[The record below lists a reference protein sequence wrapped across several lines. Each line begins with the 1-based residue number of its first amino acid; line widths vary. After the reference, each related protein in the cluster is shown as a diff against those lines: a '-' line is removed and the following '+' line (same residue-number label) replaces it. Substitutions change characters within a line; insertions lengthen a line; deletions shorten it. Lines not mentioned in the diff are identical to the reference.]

1 MTNNQTLVLIILTF
15 IILITLVNVIIS
27 IIERRKQIAKINT
40 LWDNKLK
47 LESFIRPNSRFDAQ
61 YRAYRDHYN
70 KQSFIDDKTWS
81 DLNMDTLFHKIN
93 FNFTAI
99 GEMRLYA
106 TLRGMFK
113 VNQTSLI
120 NMFKDNKVFRLN
132 VSYILSKIGK
142 NVYPLFPDQMLPSKR
157 NILLMFCPLLPF
169 IGFAFI
175 FLIPS
180 NGILI
185 CLTFMILNAILS
197 FKLKKS
203 YDQDLKS
210 IFYTANV
217 IKQSQ
222 ALSKIESTPAISVD
236 FTHFKA
242 SRRFSGLLARVESQD
257 MVSSIIMFIKL
268 VFMIDY
274 VLFHLIQRSYFK
286 YQEEVMAC
294 YDYISILDNHYS
306 IAMYQHTL
314 THYCYPKINNNI
326 NGLQTKSIIHPLLDE
341 ENAIANTIDISNH
354 ILLTGSNASGKSTF
368 MKAVALNLI
377 LAQSIQTAT
386 AHSFIY
392 QPGYVMT
399 SMANADDVLSGD
411 SYFMSELKSIRRLFN
426 TYQCNKIYCFIDE
439 IFKGTNTTERIAAS
453 ESVLSFLDNQKA
465 YHVIAATHDVELS
478 ILLENTYN
486 NYHFNESI
494 QENSIFFDYKI
505 KPGKANTRNAIEL
518 LRITQFPIDIY
529 PACSTK
535 YSKPLE
541 LISLIFI
548 KKLSAYLKVVTLR

>member
-61 YRAYRDHYN
+61 YHAYRDHYN
-70 KQSFIDDKTWS
+70 EQSFIDDKTWS

-120 NMFKDNKVFRLN
+120 NKFKDNKVFRLN

-142 NVYPLFPDQMLPSKR
+142 NVYPLFPDQMLPTKR

-314 THYCYPKINNNI
+314 THYCYPKINHNI
-326 NGLQTKSIIHPLLDE
+326 NGLQMKSIIHPLLDE

-426 TYQCNKIYCFIDE
+426 THQCNKIYCFIDE

-529 PACSTK
+529 QRAQQNIRN
-535 YSKPLE
+535 L
-541 LISLIFI
+541 
-548 KKLSAYLKVVTLR
+548 

>member
-61 YRAYRDHYN
+61 YHAYRDHYN
-70 KQSFIDDKTWS
+70 EQSFIDDKTWS

-120 NMFKDNKVFRLN
+120 NMFKENKVFRLN

-142 NVYPLFPDQMLPSKR
+142 NVYPLFPDQMLPTKR

-180 NGILI
+180 KGILI

-210 IFYTANV
+210 VFYTANV

-257 MVSSIIMFIKL
+257 MASSIIMFIKL

-286 YQEEVMAC
+286 YQEEVMTC

-314 THYCYPKINNNI
+314 THYCYPKINHNI
-326 NGLQTKSIIHPLLDE
+326 NGLQMKSIIHPLLDE

-426 TYQCNKIYCFIDE
+426 THQCNKIYCFIDE

-453 ESVLSFLDNQKA
+453 ESVLSYLDNQKA
-465 YHVIAATHDVELS
+465 YQVIAATHDVELS
-478 ILLENTYN
+478 TLLENTYN

-529 PACSTK
+529 QRAQQNIRN
-535 YSKPLE
+535 L
-541 LISLIFI
+541 
-548 KKLSAYLKVVTLR
+548 

>member
-61 YRAYRDHYN
+61 YHAYRDHYN
-70 KQSFIDDKTWS
+70 EQSFIDDKTWS

-120 NMFKDNKVFRLN
+120 NMFKENKVFRLN

-142 NVYPLFPDQMLPSKR
+142 NVYPLFPDQMLPTKR

-180 NGILI
+180 KGILI

-257 MVSSIIMFIKL
+257 MASSIIMFIKL

-286 YQEEVMAC
+286 YQEEVMTC

-314 THYCYPKINNNI
+314 THYCYPKINHNI
-326 NGLQTKSIIHPLLDE
+326 NGLQMKSIIHPLLDE

-426 TYQCNKIYCFIDE
+426 THQCNKIYCFIDE

-453 ESVLSFLDNQKA
+453 ESVLSYLDNQKA
-465 YHVIAATHDVELS
+465 YQVIAATHDVELS
-478 ILLENTYN
+478 TLLENTYN

-494 QENSIFFDYKI
+494 QENSIFFDCKI

-529 PACSTK
+529 QRAQQNIRN
-535 YSKPLE
+535 L
-541 LISLIFI
+541 
-548 KKLSAYLKVVTLR
+548 

>member
-494 QENSIFFDYKI
+494 QENSIFFDYNI

-529 PACSTK
+529 QRAQQNIRN
-535 YSKPLE
+535 L
-541 LISLIFI
+541 
-548 KKLSAYLKVVTLR
+548 

>member
-61 YRAYRDHYN
+61 YRTYRDHYN

-180 NGILI
+180 KGILI

-210 IFYTANV
+210 VFYTANV

-222 ALSKIESTPAISVD
+222 ALSKIESTPALSVD

-326 NGLQTKSIIHPLLDE
+326 NGLQMKSIIHPLLDE

-354 ILLTGSNASGKSTF
+354 ILLTSSNASGKSTF

-453 ESVLSFLDNQKA
+453 ESVLSYLDNQKA
-465 YHVIAATHDVELS
+465 YQVIAATHDVELS
-478 ILLENTYN
+478 TLLENTYN

-529 PACSTK
+529 QRAQQNIRN
-535 YSKPLE
+535 L
-541 LISLIFI
+541 
-548 KKLSAYLKVVTLR
+548 

>member
-61 YRAYRDHYN
+61 YHAYRDHYN
-70 KQSFIDDKTWS
+70 EQSFIDDKTWS

-120 NMFKDNKVFRLN
+120 NMFKENKVFRLD

-142 NVYPLFPDQMLPSKR
+142 NVYPLFPDQMLPTKR

-180 NGILI
+180 KGILI

-257 MVSSIIMFIKL
+257 MASSIIMFIKL

-314 THYCYPKINNNI
+314 THYCYPKINHNI
-326 NGLQTKSIIHPLLDE
+326 NGLQMKSIIHPLLDE

-426 TYQCNKIYCFIDE
+426 THQCNKIYCFIDE

-453 ESVLSFLDNQKA
+453 ESVLSYLDNQKA
-465 YHVIAATHDVELS
+465 YQVIAATHDVELS
-478 ILLENTYN
+478 TLLENTYN

-505 KPGKANTRNAIEL
+505 KPCKANTRNAIEL

-529 PACSTK
+529 QRAQQNIRN
-535 YSKPLE
+535 L
-541 LISLIFI
+541 
-548 KKLSAYLKVVTLR
+548 

>member
-61 YRAYRDHYN
+61 YRTYRDHYN

-180 NGILI
+180 KGILI

-210 IFYTANV
+210 VFYTANV

-274 VLFHLIQRSYFK
+274 VLFHLIQRNYFK

-326 NGLQTKSIIHPLLDE
+326 NGLQMKSIIHPLLDE
-341 ENAIANTIDISNH
+341 ENAIANTIEISNH

-453 ESVLSFLDNQKA
+453 ESVLSYLDNQKA
-465 YHVIAATHDVELS
+465 YQVIAATHDVELS

-529 PACSTK
+529 QRAQQIIRN
-535 YSKPLE
+535 L
-541 LISLIFI
+541 
-548 KKLSAYLKVVTLR
+548 

>member
-47 LESFIRPNSRFDAQ
+47 SENFIRPNSRFDAQ

-142 NVYPLFPDQMLPSKR
+142 NVYPLFPDQMLPTKR

-180 NGILI
+180 KGILI

-326 NGLQTKSIIHPLLDE
+326 NGLQMKSIIHPLLDE

-354 ILLTGSNASGKSTF
+354 ILLTSSNASGKSTF

-453 ESVLSFLDNQKA
+453 ESVLSYLDNQKA
-465 YHVIAATHDVELS
+465 YQVIAATHDVELS
-478 ILLENTYN
+478 TLLENTYN

-494 QENSIFFDYKI
+494 QKNSIFFDYKI

-529 PACSTK
+529 QRAQQNIRN
-535 YSKPLE
+535 L
-541 LISLIFI
+541 
-548 KKLSAYLKVVTLR
+548 

>member
-61 YRAYRDHYN
+61 YRTYRDHYN

-180 NGILI
+180 KGILI

-210 IFYTANV
+210 VFYTANV

-294 YDYISILDNHYS
+294 YDHISLLDNHYS

-453 ESVLSFLDNQKA
+453 ESVLSYLDNQKA
-465 YHVIAATHDVELS
+465 YQVIAATHDVELS

-529 PACSTK
+529 QRAQQNIRN
-535 YSKPLE
+535 L
-541 LISLIFI
+541 
-548 KKLSAYLKVVTLR
+548 

>member
-1 MTNNQTLVLIILTF
+1 MTNNQSLVLIILTF

-27 IIERRKQIAKINT
+27 VIERRKQIAKINT

-61 YRAYRDHYN
+61 YHAYRDHYN
-70 KQSFIDDKTWS
+70 EQSFIDDKTWS

-142 NVYPLFPDQMLPSKR
+142 NVYPLFPDQMLPTKR

-180 NGILI
+180 KGILI

-257 MVSSIIMFIKL
+257 MASSIIMFIKI

-314 THYCYPKINNNI
+314 THYCNPKINHNM
-326 NGLQTKSIIHPLLDE
+326 NGLQMKSIIHPLLDE

-426 TYQCNKIYCFIDE
+426 THQCNKIYCFIDE

-453 ESVLSFLDNQKA
+453 ESVLSYLDNQKA
-465 YHVIAATHDVELS
+465 YQVLAATHDVELS
-478 ILLENTYN
+478 TLLENTYN

-529 PACSTK
+529 QRAQQNIRN
-535 YSKPLE
+535 L
-541 LISLIFI
+541 
-548 KKLSAYLKVVTLR
+548 

>member
-47 LESFIRPNSRFDAQ
+47 LESFIRPNSRFNAQ
-61 YRAYRDHYN
+61 YHAYRDHYN
-70 KQSFIDDKTWS
+70 EQSFIDDKTWS

-120 NMFKDNKVFRLN
+120 NMFKENKVFRLN

-142 NVYPLFPDQMLPSKR
+142 NVYPLFPDQMLPTKR

-180 NGILI
+180 KGILI

-257 MVSSIIMFIKL
+257 MASSIIMFIKL

-286 YQEEVMAC
+286 YQEEVMTC

-314 THYCYPKINNNI
+314 THYCYPKINHNI
-326 NGLQTKSIIHPLLDE
+326 NGLQMKSIIHPLLDE

-426 TYQCNKIYCFIDE
+426 THQCNKIYCFIDE

-453 ESVLSFLDNQKA
+453 ESVLSYLDNQKA
-465 YHVIAATHDVELS
+465 YQVIAATHDVELS
-478 ILLENTYN
+478 TLLENTYN

-529 PACSTK
+529 QRAQQNIRN
-535 YSKPLE
+535 L
-541 LISLIFI
+541 
-548 KKLSAYLKVVTLR
+548 

>member
-1 MTNNQTLVLIILTF
+1 
-15 IILITLVNVIIS
+15 
-27 IIERRKQIAKINT
+27 
-40 LWDNKLK
+40 
-47 LESFIRPNSRFDAQ
+47 
-61 YRAYRDHYN
+61 
-70 KQSFIDDKTWS
+70 
-81 DLNMDTLFHKIN
+81 
-93 FNFTAI
+93 
-99 GEMRLYA
+99 
-106 TLRGMFK
+106 
-113 VNQTSLI
+113 
-120 NMFKDNKVFRLN
+120 
-132 VSYILSKIGK
+132 
-142 NVYPLFPDQMLPSKR
+142 
-157 NILLMFCPLLPF
+157 
-169 IGFAFI
+169 
-175 FLIPS
+175 
-180 NGILI
+180 
-185 CLTFMILNAILS
+185 
-197 FKLKKS
+197 
-203 YDQDLKS
+203 
-210 IFYTANV
+210 
-217 IKQSQ
+217 
-222 ALSKIESTPAISVD
+222 
-236 FTHFKA
+236 
-242 SRRFSGLLARVESQD
+242 
-257 MVSSIIMFIKL
+257 MFIKL

-286 YQEEVMAC
+286 YQEEVLAC

-392 QPGYVMT
+392 QSGYVMT

-453 ESVLSFLDNQKA
+453 ESVLSFFDNQKA

-529 PACSTK
+529 QRAQQNIRN
-535 YSKPLE
+535 L
-541 LISLIFI
+541 
-548 KKLSAYLKVVTLR
+548 

>member
-40 LWDNKLK
+40 LWDNKIK

-61 YRAYRDHYN
+61 YHAYRDHYN
-70 KQSFIDDKTWS
+70 EQSFIDDKTLS

-120 NMFKDNKVFRLN
+120 NMFKENKVFRLN

-142 NVYPLFPDQMLPSKR
+142 NVYPLFPDQMLPTKR

-180 NGILI
+180 KGILI

-257 MVSSIIMFIKL
+257 MASSIIMFIKL

-286 YQEEVMAC
+286 YQEEVMTC

-314 THYCYPKINNNI
+314 THYCYPKINHNI
-326 NGLQTKSIIHPLLDE
+326 NGLQMKSIIHPLLDE

-426 TYQCNKIYCFIDE
+426 THQCNKIYCFIDE

-453 ESVLSFLDNQKA
+453 ESVLSYLDNQKA
-465 YHVIAATHDVELS
+465 YQVIAATHDVELS
-478 ILLENTYN
+478 TLLENTYN

-529 PACSTK
+529 QRAQQNIRN
-535 YSKPLE
+535 L
-541 LISLIFI
+541 
-548 KKLSAYLKVVTLR
+548 

>member
-61 YRAYRDHYN
+61 YHAYRDHYN
-70 KQSFIDDKTWS
+70 EQSFIDDKTWS

-120 NMFKDNKVFRLN
+120 NKFKDNKVFRLN

-142 NVYPLFPDQMLPSKR
+142 NVYPLFPDQMLPTKR

-180 NGILI
+180 KGILI

-242 SRRFSGLLARVESQD
+242 SRRFSGLLVRVESQD
-257 MVSSIIMFIKL
+257 MASSIIMFIKL

-274 VLFHLIQRSYFK
+274 FLFHLIQRSYFK
-286 YQEEVMAC
+286 YQEEVMTC

-314 THYCYPKINNNI
+314 THYCYPKINHNI
-326 NGLQTKSIIHPLLDE
+326 NGLQMKSIIHPLLDE

-426 TYQCNKIYCFIDE
+426 THQCNKIYCFIDE

-453 ESVLSFLDNQKA
+453 ESVLSYLDNQKA
-465 YHVIAATHDVELS
+465 YQVIAATHDVELS
-478 ILLENTYN
+478 TLLENTYN

-529 PACSTK
+529 QRAQQNIRN
-535 YSKPLE
+535 L
-541 LISLIFI
+541 
-548 KKLSAYLKVVTLR
+548 

>member
-27 IIERRKQIAKINT
+27 IIERRKQITKINT

-61 YRAYRDHYN
+61 YRTYRDHYN

-180 NGILI
+180 KGILI

-210 IFYTANV
+210 VFYTANV

-222 ALSKIESTPAISVD
+222 ALSKIESTPALSVD

-326 NGLQTKSIIHPLLDE
+326 NGLQMKSIIHPLLDE

-453 ESVLSFLDNQKA
+453 ESVLSYLDNQKA

-529 PACSTK
+529 QRAQQNIRN
-535 YSKPLE
+535 L
-541 LISLIFI
+541 
-548 KKLSAYLKVVTLR
+548 

>member
-61 YRAYRDHYN
+61 YRTYRDHYN

-180 NGILI
+180 KGILI

-210 IFYTANV
+210 VFYTANV

-242 SRRFSGLLARVESQD
+242 SRRFSGLFARLESQD

-326 NGLQTKSIIHPLLDE
+326 NGLQMKSIIHPLLDE

-453 ESVLSFLDNQKA
+453 ESVLSYLDNQKA
-465 YHVIAATHDVELS
+465 YQVIAATHDVELS

-529 PACSTK
+529 QRAQQNIRN
-535 YSKPLE
+535 L
-541 LISLIFI
+541 
-548 KKLSAYLKVVTLR
+548 

>member
-61 YRAYRDHYN
+61 YHAYRDHYN
-70 KQSFIDDKTWS
+70 EQSFIDDKTWS

-120 NMFKDNKVFRLN
+120 NMFKENKVFRLN

-142 NVYPLFPDQMLPSKR
+142 NVYPLFPDQMLPTKR

-180 NGILI
+180 KGILI

-257 MVSSIIMFIKL
+257 MASSIIMFIKL

-286 YQEEVMAC
+286 YQEEVMTC

-314 THYCYPKINNNI
+314 THYCYPKINHNI
-326 NGLQTKSIIHPLLDE
+326 NGLQMKSIIHPLLDE

-426 TYQCNKIYCFIDE
+426 THQCNKIYCFIDE

-453 ESVLSFLDNQKA
+453 ESVLSYLDNQKA
-465 YHVIAATHDVELS
+465 YQVIAATHDVDLS
-478 ILLENTYN
+478 TLLENTYN

-529 PACSTK
+529 QRAQQNIRN
-535 YSKPLE
+535 L
-541 LISLIFI
+541 
-548 KKLSAYLKVVTLR
+548 

>member
-61 YRAYRDHYN
+61 YRTYRDHYN

-529 PACSTK
+529 QRAQQNIRN
-535 YSKPLE
+535 L
-541 LISLIFI
+541 
-548 KKLSAYLKVVTLR
+548 

>member
-61 YRAYRDHYN
+61 YHAYRDHYN
-70 KQSFIDDKTWS
+70 EQSFIDDKTWS

-142 NVYPLFPDQMLPSKR
+142 NVYPLFPDQMLPTKR

-180 NGILI
+180 KGILI

-326 NGLQTKSIIHPLLDE
+326 NGLQMKSIIHPLLDE

-453 ESVLSFLDNQKA
+453 ESVLSYLDNQKA
-465 YHVIAATHDVELS
+465 YQVIAATHDVELS
-478 ILLENTYN
+478 TLLENTYN

-529 PACSTK
+529 QRAQQNIRN
-535 YSKPLE
+535 L
-541 LISLIFI
+541 
-548 KKLSAYLKVVTLR
+548 

>member
-61 YRAYRDHYN
+61 YHAYRDHYN
-70 KQSFIDDKTWS
+70 EQSFIDDKTWS

-120 NMFKDNKVFRLN
+120 NMFKENKVFRLN

-142 NVYPLFPDQMLPSKR
+142 NVYPLFPDQMLPTKR

-180 NGILI
+180 KGILI

-210 IFYTANV
+210 VFYTANV

-286 YQEEVMAC
+286 YQEEVMTC

-326 NGLQTKSIIHPLLDE
+326 NGLQMKSIIHPLLDE

-426 TYQCNKIYCFIDE
+426 THQCNKIYCFIDE

-453 ESVLSFLDNQKA
+453 ESVLSYLDNQKA
-465 YHVIAATHDVELS
+465 YQVIAATHDVELS
-478 ILLENTYN
+478 TLLENTYN

-529 PACSTK
+529 QRAQQNIRN
-535 YSKPLE
+535 L
-541 LISLIFI
+541 
-548 KKLSAYLKVVTLR
+548 

>member
-40 LWDNKLK
+40 LWDNKIK

-61 YRAYRDHYN
+61 YHAYRDHYN
-70 KQSFIDDKTWS
+70 EQSFIDDKTWS

-120 NMFKDNKVFRLN
+120 NMFKENKVFRLN

-142 NVYPLFPDQMLPSKR
+142 NVYPLFPDQMLPTKR

-180 NGILI
+180 KGILI

-257 MVSSIIMFIKL
+257 MASSIIMFIKL

-314 THYCYPKINNNI
+314 THYCYPKINHNI
-326 NGLQTKSIIHPLLDE
+326 NGLQMKSIIHPLLDE

-426 TYQCNKIYCFIDE
+426 THQCNKIYCFIDE

-453 ESVLSFLDNQKA
+453 ESVLSYLDNQKA
-465 YHVIAATHDVELS
+465 YQVIAATHDVELS
-478 ILLENTYN
+478 TLLENTYN

-529 PACSTK
+529 QRAQQNIRN
-535 YSKPLE
+535 L
-541 LISLIFI
+541 
-548 KKLSAYLKVVTLR
+548 

>member
-61 YRAYRDHYN
+61 YRTYRDHYN

-157 NILLMFCPLLPF
+157 NILLIFCPLLPF

-180 NGILI
+180 KGILI

-210 IFYTANV
+210 VFYTANV

-326 NGLQTKSIIHPLLDE
+326 NGLQMKSIIHPLLDE
-341 ENAIANTIDISNH
+341 ENAIANTIEFSNH

-453 ESVLSFLDNQKA
+453 ESVLSSLDNQKA
-465 YHVIAATHDVELS
+465 YQVIAATHDVELS

-529 PACSTK
+529 QRAQQNIRN
-535 YSKPLE
+535 L
-541 LISLIFI
+541 
-548 KKLSAYLKVVTLR
+548 

>member
-1 MTNNQTLVLIILTF
+1 MSYFYDFKCNIIFQT
-15 IILITLVNVIIS
+15 
-27 IIERRKQIAKINT
+27 
-40 LWDNKLK
+40 
-47 LESFIRPNSRFDAQ
+47 
-61 YRAYRDHYN
+61 
-70 KQSFIDDKTWS
+70 
-81 DLNMDTLFHKIN
+81 
-93 FNFTAI
+93 
-99 GEMRLYA
+99 
-106 TLRGMFK
+106 
-113 VNQTSLI
+113 
-120 NMFKDNKVFRLN
+120 
-132 VSYILSKIGK
+132 
-142 NVYPLFPDQMLPSKR
+142 
-157 NILLMFCPLLPF
+157 
-169 IGFAFI
+169 
-175 FLIPS
+175 
-180 NGILI
+180 
-185 CLTFMILNAILS
+185 
-197 FKLKKS
+197 KKS

-529 PACSTK
+529 QRAQQNIRN
-535 YSKPLE
+535 L
-541 LISLIFI
+541 
-548 KKLSAYLKVVTLR
+548 

>member
-61 YRAYRDHYN
+61 YRTYRDHYN

-142 NVYPLFPDQMLPSKR
+142 NVYPLFPDQMLPTKR

-180 NGILI
+180 KGILI

-242 SRRFSGLLARVESQD
+242 SRRFSGLLVRVESQD
-257 MVSSIIMFIKL
+257 MASSIIMFIKL

-274 VLFHLIQRSYFK
+274 FLFHLIQRSYFK

-314 THYCYPKINNNI
+314 THYCYPKINHNI
-326 NGLQTKSIIHPLLDE
+326 NGLQMKSIIHPLLDE

-426 TYQCNKIYCFIDE
+426 THQCNKIYCFIDE

-453 ESVLSFLDNQKA
+453 ESVLSYLDNQKA
-465 YHVIAATHDVELS
+465 YQVIAATHDVELS
-478 ILLENTYN
+478 TLLENTYN

-529 PACSTK
+529 QRAQQNIRN
-535 YSKPLE
+535 L
-541 LISLIFI
+541 
-548 KKLSAYLKVVTLR
+548 

>member
-40 LWDNKLK
+40 LWDNKIK

-61 YRAYRDHYN
+61 YHAYRDHYN
-70 KQSFIDDKTWS
+70 EQSFIDDKTWS

-120 NMFKDNKVFRLN
+120 NMFKENKVFRLN

-142 NVYPLFPDQMLPSKR
+142 NVYPLFPDQMLPTKR

-180 NGILI
+180 KGILI

-257 MVSSIIMFIKL
+257 MASSIIMFIKL

-286 YQEEVMAC
+286 YQEEVMTC

-314 THYCYPKINNNI
+314 THYCNPKINHNM
-326 NGLQTKSIIHPLLDE
+326 NGLQMKSIIHPLLDE

-426 TYQCNKIYCFIDE
+426 THQCNKIYCFIDE

-453 ESVLSFLDNQKA
+453 ESVLSYLDNQKA
-465 YHVIAATHDVELS
+465 YQVIAATHDVELS
-478 ILLENTYN
+478 TLLENTYN

-529 PACSTK
+529 QRAQQNIRN
-535 YSKPLE
+535 L
-541 LISLIFI
+541 
-548 KKLSAYLKVVTLR
+548 

>member
-180 NGILI
+180 KGILI

-326 NGLQTKSIIHPLLDE
+326 NGLQMKSIIHPLLDE

-453 ESVLSFLDNQKA
+453 ESVLSYLDNQKA
-465 YHVIAATHDVELS
+465 YQVIAATHDVELS
-478 ILLENTYN
+478 TLLENTYN

-529 PACSTK
+529 QRAQQN
-535 YSKPLE
+535 
-541 LISLIFI
+541 IRNF
-548 KKLSAYLKVVTLR
+548 

>member
-1 MTNNQTLVLIILTF
+1 MTNNQSLVLIILTF

-27 IIERRKQIAKINT
+27 VIERRKQIAKINT

-61 YRAYRDHYN
+61 YHAYRDHYN
-70 KQSFIDDKTWS
+70 EQSFIDDKTWS

-142 NVYPLFPDQMLPSKR
+142 NVYPLFPDQMLPTKR

-180 NGILI
+180 KGILI

-257 MVSSIIMFIKL
+257 MASSIIMFIKL

-314 THYCYPKINNNI
+314 THYCNPKINHNM
-326 NGLQTKSIIHPLLDE
+326 NGLQMKSIIHPLLDE

-426 TYQCNKIYCFIDE
+426 THQCNKIYCFIDE

-453 ESVLSFLDNQKA
+453 ESVLSYLDNQKA
-465 YHVIAATHDVELS
+465 YQVLAATHDVELS
-478 ILLENTYN
+478 TLLENTYN

-505 KPGKANTRNAIEL
+505 KPGKANTRNTIEL

-529 PACSTK
+529 QRAQQNIRN
-535 YSKPLE
+535 L
-541 LISLIFI
+541 
-548 KKLSAYLKVVTLR
+548 

>member
-61 YRAYRDHYN
+61 YHAYRDHYN
-70 KQSFIDDKTWS
+70 EQSFIDDKTWS

-120 NMFKDNKVFRLN
+120 NKFKDNKVFRLN

-142 NVYPLFPDQMLPSKR
+142 NVYPLFPDQMLPTKR

-180 NGILI
+180 KGILI

-257 MVSSIIMFIKL
+257 MASSIIMFIKL

-314 THYCYPKINNNI
+314 THYCYPKINHNI
-326 NGLQTKSIIHPLLDE
+326 NGLQMKSIIHPLLDE

-426 TYQCNKIYCFIDE
+426 THQCNKIYCFIDE

-453 ESVLSFLDNQKA
+453 ESVLSYLDNQKA
-465 YHVIAATHDVELS
+465 YQVIAATHDVELS
-478 ILLENTYN
+478 TLLENTYN

-529 PACSTK
+529 QRAQQNIRN
-535 YSKPLE
+535 L
-541 LISLIFI
+541 
-548 KKLSAYLKVVTLR
+548 

>member
-15 IILITLVNVIIS
+15 FILITLVNVIIS

-61 YRAYRDHYN
+61 YHAYRDHYN
-70 KQSFIDDKTWS
+70 EQSFIDDKTWS

-120 NMFKDNKVFRLN
+120 NMFKENKVFRLN

-142 NVYPLFPDQMLPSKR
+142 NVYPLFPDQMLPTKR

-180 NGILI
+180 KGILI

-257 MVSSIIMFIKL
+257 MASSIIMFIKL

-286 YQEEVMAC
+286 YQEEVMTC

-314 THYCYPKINNNI
+314 THYCYPKINHNI
-326 NGLQTKSIIHPLLDE
+326 NGLQMKSIIHPLLDE

-426 TYQCNKIYCFIDE
+426 THQCNKIYCFIDE

-453 ESVLSFLDNQKA
+453 ESVLSYLDNQKA
-465 YHVIAATHDVELS
+465 YQVIAATHDVELS
-478 ILLENTYN
+478 TLLENTYN

-529 PACSTK
+529 QRAQQNIRN
-535 YSKPLE
+535 L
-541 LISLIFI
+541 
-548 KKLSAYLKVVTLR
+548 

>member
-61 YRAYRDHYN
+61 YHAYRDHYN
-70 KQSFIDDKTWS
+70 EQSFIDDKTWS

-120 NMFKDNKVFRLN
+120 NMFKENKVFRLN

-142 NVYPLFPDQMLPSKR
+142 NVYPLFPDQMLPTKR

-180 NGILI
+180 KGILI

-257 MVSSIIMFIKL
+257 MASSIIMFIKL

-274 VLFHLIQRSYFK
+274 VLFHLIQRSYSK
-286 YQEEVMAC
+286 YQEEVMTC

-314 THYCYPKINNNI
+314 THYCYPKINHNI
-326 NGLQTKSIIHPLLDE
+326 NGLQMKSIIHPLLDE

-426 TYQCNKIYCFIDE
+426 THQCNKIYCFIDE

-453 ESVLSFLDNQKA
+453 ESVLSYLDNQKA
-465 YHVIAATHDVELS
+465 YQVIAATHDVELS
-478 ILLENTYN
+478 TLLENTYN

-529 PACSTK
+529 QRAQQNIRN
-535 YSKPLE
+535 L
-541 LISLIFI
+541 
-548 KKLSAYLKVVTLR
+548 

>member
-142 NVYPLFPDQMLPSKR
+142 NVYPLFPDQMLPTKR

-180 NGILI
+180 KGILI

-326 NGLQTKSIIHPLLDE
+326 NGLQMKSIIHPLLDE

-453 ESVLSFLDNQKA
+453 ESVLSYLDNQKA
-465 YHVIAATHDVELS
+465 YQVIAATHDVELS
-478 ILLENTYN
+478 TLLENTYN

-529 PACSTK
+529 QRAQQNIRN
-535 YSKPLE
+535 L
-541 LISLIFI
+541 
-548 KKLSAYLKVVTLR
+548 

>member
-1 MTNNQTLVLIILTF
+1 MTNHQTLVLIILTF

-61 YRAYRDHYN
+61 YHAYRDHYN
-70 KQSFIDDKTWS
+70 EQLFIDDKTWS

-106 TLRGMFK
+106 TLKGMFK

-120 NMFKDNKVFRLN
+120 NMFKENKVFRLN

-142 NVYPLFPDQMLPSKR
+142 NVYPLFPDQMLPTKR

-180 NGILI
+180 KGILI

-222 ALSKIESTPAISVD
+222 ALSKIESTPEISVD

-257 MVSSIIMFIKL
+257 MASSIIMFIKL

-286 YQEEVMAC
+286 YQEEVMTC

-314 THYCYPKINNNI
+314 THYCYPKINHNI
-326 NGLQTKSIIHPLLDE
+326 NGLQMKSIIHPLLDE

-426 TYQCNKIYCFIDE
+426 THQCNKIYCFIDE

-453 ESVLSFLDNQKA
+453 ESVLSYLDNQKA
-465 YHVIAATHDVELS
+465 YQVIAATHDVELS
-478 ILLENTYN
+478 TLLENTYN

-529 PACSTK
+529 QRAQQNIRN
-535 YSKPLE
+535 L
-541 LISLIFI
+541 
-548 KKLSAYLKVVTLR
+548 

>member
-61 YRAYRDHYN
+61 YRTYRDHYN

-180 NGILI
+180 KGILI

-210 IFYTANV
+210 VFYTANV

-274 VLFHLIQRSYFK
+274 VLFHLIQRNYFK

-326 NGLQTKSIIHPLLDE
+326 NGLQMKSIIHPLLDE
-341 ENAIANTIDISNH
+341 ENAIANTIEISNH

-368 MKAVALNLI
+368 IKAVALNLI

-453 ESVLSFLDNQKA
+453 ESVLSYLDNQKA
-465 YHVIAATHDVELS
+465 YQVIAATHDVELS

-529 PACSTK
+529 QRAQQNIRN
-535 YSKPLE
+535 L
-541 LISLIFI
+541 
-548 KKLSAYLKVVTLR
+548 

>member
-61 YRAYRDHYN
+61 YRTYRDHYN

-142 NVYPLFPDQMLPSKR
+142 NVYPLFPDQMLPTKR

-180 NGILI
+180 KGILI

-257 MVSSIIMFIKL
+257 MASSIIMFIKL

-286 YQEEVMAC
+286 YQEEVMTC

-326 NGLQTKSIIHPLLDE
+326 NGLQMKSIIHPLLDE

-426 TYQCNKIYCFIDE
+426 THQCNKIYCFIDE

-453 ESVLSFLDNQKA
+453 ESVLSYLDNQKA
-465 YHVIAATHDVELS
+465 YQVIAATHDVELS

-529 PACSTK
+529 QRAQQNIRN
-535 YSKPLE
+535 L
-541 LISLIFI
+541 
-548 KKLSAYLKVVTLR
+548 

>member
-61 YRAYRDHYN
+61 YRTYRDHYN

-120 NMFKDNKVFRLN
+120 NMFKENKVFRLN

-180 NGILI
+180 KGILI

-210 IFYTANV
+210 VFYTANV

-286 YQEEVMAC
+286 YQEEVMSC
-294 YDYISILDNHYS
+294 YDYISLLDNHYS

-326 NGLQTKSIIHPLLDE
+326 NGLQMKSIIHPLLDE

-426 TYQCNKIYCFIDE
+426 THQCNKIYCFIDE

-453 ESVLSFLDNQKA
+453 ESVLSYLDNQKA
-465 YHVIAATHDVELS
+465 YQVIAATHDVELS

-529 PACSTK
+529 QRAQQNIRN
-535 YSKPLE
+535 L
-541 LISLIFI
+541 
-548 KKLSAYLKVVTLR
+548 

>member
-61 YRAYRDHYN
+61 YHAYRDHYN
-70 KQSFIDDKTWS
+70 EQSFIDDKTWS

-120 NMFKDNKVFRLN
+120 NKFKDNKVFRLN

-142 NVYPLFPDQMLPSKR
+142 NVYPLFPDQMLPTKR

-180 NGILI
+180 KGILI

-242 SRRFSGLLARVESQD
+242 SRRFSGLLVRVESQD
-257 MVSSIIMFIKL
+257 MASSIIMFIKL

-314 THYCYPKINNNI
+314 THYCYPKINHNI
-326 NGLQTKSIIHPLLDE
+326 NGLQMKSIIHPLLDE

-426 TYQCNKIYCFIDE
+426 THQCNKIYCFIDE

-453 ESVLSFLDNQKA
+453 ESVLSYLDNQKA
-465 YHVIAATHDVELS
+465 YQVIAATHDVELS
-478 ILLENTYN
+478 TLLENTYN

-518 LRITQFPIDIY
+518 LRITRFPIDIY
-529 PACSTK
+529 QRAQQNIRN
-535 YSKPLE
+535 L
-541 LISLIFI
+541 
-548 KKLSAYLKVVTLR
+548 

>member
-61 YRAYRDHYN
+61 YRTYRDHYN

-142 NVYPLFPDQMLPSKR
+142 NVYPLFPDQMLPTKR

-180 NGILI
+180 KGILI

-210 IFYTANV
+210 VFYTANV

-242 SRRFSGLLARVESQD
+242 SRRFSGLLVRVESQD

-286 YQEEVMAC
+286 YQEEVMSC
-294 YDYISILDNHYS
+294 YDYISLLDNHYS

-314 THYCYPKINNNI
+314 THYCYPKINHNI
-326 NGLQTKSIIHPLLDE
+326 NGLQMKSIIHPLLDE

-453 ESVLSFLDNQKA
+453 ESVLSYLDNQKA
-465 YHVIAATHDVELS
+465 YQVIAATHDVELS

-529 PACSTK
+529 QRAQQNIRN
-535 YSKPLE
+535 L
-541 LISLIFI
+541 
-548 KKLSAYLKVVTLR
+548 

>member
-426 TYQCNKIYCFIDE
+426 TYQCDKIYCFIDE

-529 PACSTK
+529 QRAQQNIRN
-535 YSKPLE
+535 L
-541 LISLIFI
+541 
-548 KKLSAYLKVVTLR
+548 